1 MEFYF
6 SHPYNLFFLSAA
18 ALVAIIHFFSIK
30 YGKKKAVSFANFEA
44 IERVAGSEL
53 FSKNIT
59 LLYLSILIVVI
70 ISLAL
75 SGAGVSLVRETSKFS
90 FVIAVDASSSMTA
103 NDLLPDRISAA
114 KEAAIEFVNNLP
126 PSSRLGVISFSGSSL
141 IKQRVTDNRMDM
153 KAAVSSI
160 KINEIGGTDIL
171 DAVITASNLLEKED
185 SKAVI
190 LISDG
195 QININSVQQAIDYSN
210 ENNVIIQAI
219 GIGTRQGSITQLN
232 TISKLDEDSLKAIA
246 FNTNGKYFSATNLN
260 ELRDSFNQIIEKTN
274 KKVQVD
280 LTYYLL
286 VFGLFVFLVE
296 WFLASTRYRNL
307 P

>member
-1 MEFYF
+1 
-6 SHPYNLFFLSAA
+6 
-18 ALVAIIHFFSIK
+18 
-30 YGKKKAVSFANFEA
+30 
-44 IERVAGSEL
+44 
-53 FSKNIT
+53 
-59 LLYLSILIVVI
+59 
-70 ISLAL
+70 
-75 SGAGVSLVRETSKFS
+75 
-90 FVIAVDASSSMTA
+90 
-103 NDLLPDRISAA
+103 
-114 KEAAIEFVNNLP
+114 
-126 PSSRLGVISFSGSSL
+126 
-141 IKQRVTDNRMDM
+141 
-153 KAAVSSI
+153 
-160 KINEIGGTDIL
+160 
-171 DAVITASNLLEKED
+171 
-185 SKAVI
+185 VI